1 MRSPSPVLPSFVVIV
16 IVFVV
21 AKSSRFRFFP
31 NDDSIDEDIEK
42 RASIIERKRNTNVQH
57 RAKQSTLIALL
68 LLLMMMSI
76 ASLALLP
83 NGSPN
88 CDAHKLSGNKL
99 HSEKRAYMLSSL
111 SRSHPSKISHSYQQR
126 RRKRTA
132 TVTQIMASG
141 DVHNVKMGASAA
153 ERNAPHIAAKVV
165 PRLLQICKE
174 EEEENIDKE
183 KYAFEIGS
191 GQGVHASIIA
201 PKLPNIEFVLSDM
214 AEDYFE
220 HIKENVKS
228 IDNVL
233 LPPVT
238 FDARDD
244 IVDALIVDNLK
255 AVIGACLLVLVVN
268 ICHISPIETTKGIFA
283 SSEKVLAKRGV
294 LYIYGPFNVDGK
306 YTSEGNERFDK
317 SMKEKDERFGI
328 RDISELEAIGETHG
342 MKLNEIHEMPAN
354 NFLLGWV
361 RTR

>member
-1 MRSPSPVLPSFVVIV
+1 
-16 IVFVV
+16 
-21 AKSSRFRFFP
+21 
-31 NDDSIDEDIEK
+31 
-42 RASIIERKRNTNVQH
+42 
-57 RAKQSTLIALL
+57 
-68 LLLMMMSI
+68 
-76 ASLALLP
+76 
-83 NGSPN
+83 
-88 CDAHKLSGNKL
+88 
-99 HSEKRAYMLSSL
+99 MLSSL

-132 TVTQIMASG
+132 TATQIMASG
-141 DVHNVKMGASAA
+141 DLHNVKMGASAA

-183 KYAFEIGS
+183 KYAVEIGS

>member
-1 MRSPSPVLPSFVVIV
+1 M
-16 IVFVV
+16 
-21 AKSSRFRFFP
+21 
-31 NDDSIDEDIEK
+31 
-42 RASIIERKRNTNVQH
+42 
-57 RAKQSTLIALL
+57 
-68 LLLMMMSI
+68 
-76 ASLALLP
+76 
-83 NGSPN
+83 
-88 CDAHKLSGNKL
+88 
-99 HSEKRAYMLSSL
+99 
-111 SRSHPSKISHSYQQR
+111 
-126 RRKRTA
+126 
-132 TVTQIMASG
+132 
-141 DVHNVKMGASAA
+141 
-153 ERNAPHIAAKVV
+153 
-165 PRLLQICKE
+165 
-174 EEEENIDKE
+174 
-183 KYAFEIGS
+183 
-191 GQGVHASIIA
+191 HASIIA

-244 IVDALIVDNLK
+244 IVDALIVDNLN

>member
-1 MRSPSPVLPSFVVIV
+1 MG
-16 IVFVV
+16 
-21 AKSSRFRFFP
+21 
-31 NDDSIDEDIEK
+31 
-42 RASIIERKRNTNVQH
+42 
-57 RAKQSTLIALL
+57 
-68 LLLMMMSI
+68 
-76 ASLALLP
+76 LP
-83 NGSPN
+83 NLIVTQTFGK
-88 CDAHKLSGNKL
+88 HL

-132 TVTQIMASG
+132 TATQIMASG
-141 DVHNVKMGASAA
+141 DLHNVKMGASAA

>member
-1 MRSPSPVLPSFVVIV
+1 
-16 IVFVV
+16 
-21 AKSSRFRFFP
+21 
-31 NDDSIDEDIEK
+31 
-42 RASIIERKRNTNVQH
+42 
-57 RAKQSTLIALL
+57 
-68 LLLMMMSI
+68 
-76 ASLALLP
+76 
-83 NGSPN
+83 
-88 CDAHKLSGNKL
+88 
-99 HSEKRAYMLSSL
+99 MLSSL
-111 SRSHPSKISHSYQQR
+111 SRSHPSTKIISHSYQQQ
-126 RRKRTA
+126 RKRRTLI
-132 TVTQIMASG
+132 TQMAS
-141 DVHNVKMGASAA
+141 DDLHNVKIGASAA

-165 PRLLQICKE
+165 PRLLQLCKE
-174 EEEENIDKE
+174 EDEDDDNKE

-201 PKLPNIEFVLSDM
+201 PKLPNIEFVLSDI

-244 IVDALIVDNLK
+244 IVDALIVDNLN